1 MSEQQTAHRRED
13 VLPMKERA
21 RCTSRFDFPEQRTGL
36 PSHPAADDRRTLMSH
51 AIVEEPMYGA
61 VAQGARQVFSEH
73 GVYHLDSGQFL
84 TAASMMP
91 QAGRDRRINAGDEP
105 LLNALGAKGGREGG
119 CGGSLPALTVA
130 VAAGLGAM
138 GAQHLDMPLTPNRGW
153 HAIQKAK
160 QRR

>member
-1 MSEQQTAHRRED
+1 M
-13 VLPMKERA
+13 PERA
-21 RCTSRFDFPEQRTGL
+21 RDTSEFDFPEQRTGL
-36 PSHPAADDRRTLMSH
+36 LSYTAVDDRRTLMSH
-51 AIVEEPMYGA
+51 AIIEGPMHGEA
-61 VAQGARQVFSEH
+61 AQGAREVFSEH

-138 GAQHLDMPLTPNRGW
+138 GAQHLDMPLTPNRVW
-153 HAIQKAK
+153 HAIQKAE